1 MSGIVVQPYLTFGG
15 RCEEALEF
23 YRKAVGA
30 QVDAVMSFK
39 DAPEPPPPGVLAP
52 GFENKVM
59 HAAFRIGSSTV
70 MASDGCG
77 PDSRFD
83 GFSLS
88 LMAPTV
94 DDAKKLFEALSDGGK
109 VTMPMGPTF
118 WSPCFGMLV
127 DRFGVSWMVIVLTET
142 CPS

>member
-1 MSGIVVQPYLTFGG
+1 MSATVVQPYLTFGG

-30 QVDAVMSFK
+30 QVDAMMSFK
-39 DAPEPPPPGVLAP
+39 DSPEPPPPGVLAP

-59 HAAFRIGSSTV
+59 HAAFRIGASTV

-109 VTMPMGPTF
+109 VTMPLGPTF

-127 DRFGVSWMVIVLTET
+127 DRFGVSWMVIVLAEA